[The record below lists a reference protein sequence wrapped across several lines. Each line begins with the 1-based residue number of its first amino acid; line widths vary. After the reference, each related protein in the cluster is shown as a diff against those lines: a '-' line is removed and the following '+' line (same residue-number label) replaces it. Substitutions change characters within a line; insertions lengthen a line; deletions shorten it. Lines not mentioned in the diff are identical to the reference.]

1 LWLLTTEGLVLLGA
15 SSVTNSLIEGALT
28 AGESATAAGLIF
40 AAAGLEKKSIK
51 HCQKS
56 STQTKKSSKH

>member
-1 LWLLTTEGLVLLGA
+1 M
-15 SSVTNSLIEGALT
+15 T

-51 HCQKS
+51 HCLVRKKS